1 MIYWSV
7 ITIFLKYLFTPLAI
21 FHYPSQPPFPTPLS
35 IFYTCQ
41 PQPFACHCQVKLPVI
56 YGRDSPQMANYTKT
70 FPATISGRP
79 PRPPFTPPL
88 GHLINLPSFRRPP
101 RMAPSIISG
110 REREPPLEERAQH
123 ATMKKKLNIHIL

>member
-88 GHLINLPSFRRPP
+88 GHLINLPSFRRP
-101 RMAPSIISG
+101 
-110 REREPPLEERAQH
+110 LEWRHLLSVGVSENRPWRSVRN
-123 ATMKKKLNIHIL
+123 MRPWKRN